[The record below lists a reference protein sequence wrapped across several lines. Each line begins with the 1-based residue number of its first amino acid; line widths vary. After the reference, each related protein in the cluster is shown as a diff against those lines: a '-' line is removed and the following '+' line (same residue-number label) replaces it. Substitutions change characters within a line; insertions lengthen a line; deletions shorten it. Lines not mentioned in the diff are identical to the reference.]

1 MYEEMKKWLKD
12 TINNPIVSILLK
24 YSNLTKIQFESV
36 LIDLATETLSINK
49 LRYEDKAKM
58 RINKVSRGA
67 FNRSLD
73 QARKNI
79 ISSIYTVLLLSY
91 VGLFKGPP
99 FEDYETLAEKL
110 REYTSLYN
118 GYNNEGLRVQSNLL
132 YNIEREL
139 FEGIQKLS
147 KPERLKL
154 L

>member
-12 TINNPIVSILLK
+12 TLNDPIISILLK
-24 YSNLTKIQFESV
+24 YSNLTKVQFESV
-36 LIDLATETLSINK
+36 LIDLAAENLSTNR
-49 LRYEDKAKM
+49 LGYEDKAKM

-110 REYTSLYN
+110 REYTSLYKT
-118 GYNNEGLRVQSNLL
+118 YSKEGLEAQSNLL
-132 YNIEREL
+132 YKIEREL
-139 FEGIQKLS
+139 FDGIEKLA
-147 KPERLKL
+147 KPRRLKL
-154 L
+154 V